1 MKRYLV
7 FTTFDYSADGGLKNL
22 HSEANTLDEAVRG
35 FYEEDSDSIAYKTP
49 TDNEWGVAHRE
60 VDEVHILDTQTGQ
73 KYFARGY
80 KELKQLTAN

>member
-22 HSEANTLDEAVRG
+22 HSETDTLEEAIAL
-35 FYEEDSDSIAYKTP
+35 FYEEDADSIAYKTP
-49 TDNEWGVAHRE
+49 TDNEWGVAQRE
-60 VDEVHILDTQTGQ
+60 ADEVHILDTQTGE

-80 KELKQLTAN
+80 RELMQLTAN